1 MKNNKNAY
9 VKRRHKFFFAAV
21 RPIAHVIA
29 WKYHF
34 KAKKMKLKKGDQYLI
49 LSNHQGVL
57 DPVLL
62 ALSFKMPV
70 YFVTSDTVFTDKWY
84 SKLLRYTLAPIKK
97 RKSEADINC
106 VRTMRQIAKEGG
118 SICMFPEANRC
129 WCDFQFH
136 IDKSICKMI
145 RMLKMPVV
153 LYNLHGLY
161 GVNPRWSSVV
171 RKGKSHGEVKKVLSW
186 QEIAAMDDESLYRE
200 VVDNLK
206 VIDSD
211 SGQKYRSPKRAED
224 LERLLFVCPKC
235 GAFSTLHSKGAKIT
249 CSECGF
255 EAEYGEDLHLHHDGS
270 ETSFKLV
277 DWYKMQLEV
286 VRNSKIE
293 PSQVILKDSDM
304 ELWDQSTM
312 QHVLLQ
318 SGDMFLDDKALHFA
332 TTEISLNSVTS
343 ATCVGG
349 RKLIVNADG
358 KSFAVIGN
366 KKFNPVKYVLFFNV
380 LCEQI
385 AAKGGDVFYALSID
399 NVNG

>member
-1 MKNNKNAY
+1 MEKNKNTY

-21 RPIAHVIA
+21 RPIAYMIA

-34 KAKKMKLKKGDQYLI
+34 RAQKLKLKKGDQYLI

-57 DPVLL
+57 DPVLV
-62 ALSFKMPV
+62 ALSFKMPI
-70 YFVTSDTVFTDKWY
+70 YFVTSDTIFTDKWY

-97 RKSEADINC
+97 RKSETDINC

-161 GVNPRWSSVV
+161 GANPRWSDVV
-171 RKGKSHGEVKKVLSW
+171 RKGKSCGLPQKVLTW
-186 QEIAAMDDESLYRE
+186 EEICNMSDEELHRE
-200 VVDNLK
+200 VVENLK

-211 SGQKYRSPKRAED
+211 SEQKFRSSKRAED
-224 LERLLFVCPKC
+224 LERLLFVCPEC
-235 GAFSTLHSKGAKIT
+235 GKFSTLHSNDNKIA
-249 CSECGF
+249 CSECGY
-255 EAEYGEDLHLHHDGS
+255 EAEYGEDLLLHHNGKEPS
-270 ETSFKLV
+270 KLV
-277 DWYKMQLEV
+277 DWYKKQLEAV
-286 VRNSKIE
+286 KNHKTT
-293 PSQVILKDSDM
+293 PSQTIFRDKNVQ
-304 ELWDQSTM
+304 LWDQSTM
-312 QHVLLQ
+312 EHVLLQ
-318 SGDMFLDDKALHFA
+318 SGEMFLDDCALHFA
-332 TTEISLNSVTS
+332 EMTIPLNSVSS

-349 RKLIVNADG
+349 RKLVVNAAG
-358 KSFAVIGN
+358 KSFAVIGD

-385 AAKGGDVFYALSID
+385 AAKGGDEFYALSID
-399 NVNG
+399 DANC

>member
-1 MKNNKNAY
+1 MGKNKNTY
-9 VKRRHKFFFAAV
+9 VKRRHRFFFAAV
-21 RPIAHVIA
+21 RPIAYMIA

-34 KAKKMKLKKGDQYLI
+34 RAKKLKLKKGEQYLI

-57 DPVLL
+57 DPVLV

-97 RKSEADINC
+97 RKSETDINC
-106 VRTMRQIAKEGG
+106 VRTMRQIVKEGG

-161 GVNPRWSSVV
+161 GVNPRWSGVV
-171 RKGKSHGEVKKVLSW
+171 RKGKSCGFPNKVLTW
-186 QEIAAMDDESLYRE
+186 EEICDMSDDELYRE
-200 VVDNLK
+200 VVQNLK

-211 SGQKYRSPKRAED
+211 SGQKFRSPKRAED
-224 LERLLFVCPKC
+224 LERLLFVCPEC
-235 GAFSTLHSKGAKIT
+235 GKFSTLHSKGTKIS
-249 CSECGF
+249 CSACEF
-255 EAEYGEDLHLHHDGS
+255 EAEYGEDLHLHYPDRK
-270 ETSFKLV
+270 ETNKVV
-277 DWYKMQLEV
+277 DLYKKQLDA
-286 VRNSKIE
+286 VRNYEIT
-293 PSQVILKDSDM
+293 PSQTIFRDQNVQ
-304 ELWDQSTM
+304 LWDQSTM
-312 QHVLLQ
+312 EHVLLQ
-318 SGDMFLDDKALHFA
+318 SGEMFLDDKALRFGE
-332 TTEISLNSVTS
+332 TTILLNTVSS

-349 RKLIVNADG
+349 RKLVVNADG
-358 KSFAVIGN
+358 KSFAVVGD

-385 AAKGGDVFYALSID
+385 AAKGGDEFYALSID
-399 NVNG
+399 DVNC